1 MAPTGV
7 QSKGLAPP
15 SMVSELMS
23 SLHEERGG
31 DDAVRDNSEEVII
44 RNAAGNAY
52 GAGADTVCMTSS
64 SVQPS

>member
-1 MAPTGV
+1 
-7 QSKGLAPP
+7 
-15 SMVSELMS
+15 MVSELMS

-52 GAGADTVCMTSS
+52 AAGADTVCMTSS
-64 SVQPS
+64 SVQPSQ